1 MKQDVADYKADKNNK
16 RNIFFF
22 LDSGDRFCDIF
33 HPDADLMNAFTRL
46 NYRLPLCLFF
56 IDFLILI

>member
-46 NYRLPLCLFF
+46 NYACLCAC
-56 IDFLILI
+56 FLLIS